1 MGKYSKQEIK
11 NNGYFIMI
19 DKLNFIH
26 FLTAS
31 AVVEL
36 VMLYLFKFTDQSS
49 QAINNWYENLGWTAI
64 ILDVLSILIGFYL
77 AQFMFNYL
85 LKNNY
90 LSKNNE
96 FIKFLAILICI
107 QVLHDFL
114 FYFLVINPT
123 PLGDNRVIDEFKE
136 YAKFYKTQA
145 VLADSLIYLSVTP
158 LLYYYI
164 RYQSNTVN
172 TFTTIVCFYLISYLL
187 HQKSKFS

>member
-1 MGKYSKQEIK
+1 
-11 NNGYFIMI
+11 MI

-96 FIKFLAILICI
+96 
-107 QVLHDFL
+107 
-114 FYFLVINPT
+114 
-123 PLGDNRVIDEFKE
+123 
-136 YAKFYKTQA
+136 
-145 VLADSLIYLSVTP
+145 
-158 LLYYYI
+158 
-164 RYQSNTVN
+164 
-172 TFTTIVCFYLISYLL
+172 
-187 HQKSKFS
+187 